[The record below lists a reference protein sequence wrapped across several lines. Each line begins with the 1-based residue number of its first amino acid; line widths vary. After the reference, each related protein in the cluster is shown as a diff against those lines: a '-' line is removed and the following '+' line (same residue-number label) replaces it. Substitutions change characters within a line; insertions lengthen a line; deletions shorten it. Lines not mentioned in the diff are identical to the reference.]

1 MTAKFVDVCLIWIYA
16 CVFCVR
22 QQMTLNFKCFGSLG
36 YTIALAIQQM
46 RFEILW
52 MINYDKYD
60 KYRAL
65 KRLYI
70 YMWSSLYL

>member
-1 MTAKFVDVCLIWIYA
+1 
-16 CVFCVR
+16 
-22 QQMTLNFKCFGSLG
+22 
-36 YTIALAIQQM
+36 
-46 RFEILW
+46 

-70 YMWSSLYL
+70 YIYMCVEQPLSIEQHRRPGRPTVVADRSLCMLMARFFYFPR